1 MTHRAAAPGFLEATP
16 LDDEAGTSCLA
27 VVSSKH
33 RRLYACYR
41 ASMHACPRARNS
53 HPHTLV
59 NVRVL
64 VQALFDYNA
73 VETDEL
79 AFRSGERM
87 VRTHGFRPPSM
98 VESLAFGAQWEV
110 LPTRAKRT
118 IPSCPHTGRV
128 RVARGGLARVRAWRS
143 YRHGTRQ
150 LRPPS
155 PERRS
160 QQT

>member
-98 VESLAFGAQWEV
+98 VA
-110 LPTRAKRT
+110 
-118 IPSCPHTGRV
+118 
-128 RVARGGLARVRAWRS
+128 
-143 YRHGTRQ
+143 
-150 LRPPS
+150 
-155 PERRS
+155 
-160 QQT
+160 

>member
-1 MTHRAAAPGFLEATP
+1 MRRRLGSSRPRRWTIKRGRFALLWYRESIDACAHVIEQACTPVRVLATP
-16 LDDEAGTSCLA
+16 ISTRLF
-27 VVSSKH
+27 VSV
-33 RRLYACYR
+33 
-41 ASMHACPRARNS
+41 P
-53 HPHTLV
+53 
-59 NVRVL
+59 VL

-155 PERRS
+155 PERRG
-160 QQT
+160 